1 MNELLALLGVVVL
14 AAIIVLAIILIRR
27 RPRKLNQK
35 YFDNRWRE
43 LQQLLKDKT
52 TWKQAVIEA
61 DNLLGE
67 ALRRKGVRGKSIGE
81 RLVKIQKQLTAND
94 SLWYGHKMRGK
105 IEAEPKMRLK
115 QKEVKDAL
123 VGIRQALKDI
133 GALPNGKSSK

>member
-1 MNELLALLGVVVL
+1 MSELLALLGVVVL
-14 AAIIVLAIILIRR
+14 AGIVVLGVFLLKR
-27 RPRKLNQK
+27 RPRKLNQE
-35 YFDNRWRE
+35 YFDRRWRE
-43 LQQLLKDKT
+43 LQQLLGDKT
-52 TWKQAVIEA
+52 TWKQAIIEA

-81 RLVKIQKQLTAND
+81 RLVKIQKQLTSND

-105 IEAEPKMRLK
+105 IESEPKMRLK